1 MLKKIFFSRTTR
13 PISTKHGRKHAGDGD
28 SDLFKQRGWPLLGPN
43 KGQNK
48 DNFNKSLKIF
58 FS

>member
-1 MLKKIFFSRTTR
+1 MANFNQTWQETCLE
-13 PISTKHGRKHAGDGD
+13 DGD
-28 SDLFKQRGWPLLGPN
+28 SDLFKQRGWPLLGAN

-48 DNFNKSLKIF
+48 DNFDTFSKIF